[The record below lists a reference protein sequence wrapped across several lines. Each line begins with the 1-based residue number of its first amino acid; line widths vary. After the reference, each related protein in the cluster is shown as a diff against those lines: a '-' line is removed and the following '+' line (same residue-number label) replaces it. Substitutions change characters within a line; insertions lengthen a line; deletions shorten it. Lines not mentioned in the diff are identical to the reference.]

1 MTRETKAGLVVSCSF
16 LCLVGV
22 VLVTKLRERAAVQ
35 PDPDVASMDVPD
47 EPTPAPEGTPVP
59 PAGEEKASRPVARN
73 NEKSSRPAAPKPAAP
88 FSEAASS
95 GALVKD
101 MSSETTAGLKTRP
114 AAETPRK
121 EGAGA
126 SLNGPDL
133 SVGGKRDPLEK
144 AQSAKAEIVSR
155 PLLGVPASSLALGT
169 TTSAAAWISWLPL
182 PRSAA

>member
-144 AQSAKAEIVSR
+144 AQSAPGIR
-155 PLLGVPASSLALGT
+155 
-169 TTSAAAWISWLPL
+169 AANA
-182 PRSAA
+182 